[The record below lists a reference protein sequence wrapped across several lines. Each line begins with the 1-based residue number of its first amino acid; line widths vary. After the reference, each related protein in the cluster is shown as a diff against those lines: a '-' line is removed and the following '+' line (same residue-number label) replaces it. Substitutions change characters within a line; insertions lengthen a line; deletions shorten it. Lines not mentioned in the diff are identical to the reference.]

1 MVEELGQDERGATV
15 PAVEAIAPPEVPDAS
30 VSAGSLEEAPA
41 LLEIAETPEDEARF
55 AAARRDYE
63 NGLGT
68 MVAIGARY
76 GITQGAIKWRIK
88 RDLWTR
94 RYNSKQVDRPLII
107 SRLYRVL
114 EMQVRD
120 LELEMSAMAADNRRS
135 GEREVAV
142 LGRLAANL
150 ETLTKL
156 DAKAER
162 SARPERNREI
172 KRVRDKLTVQIENL
186 VRER

>member
-1 MVEELGQDERGATV
+1 MVEELGQNAGGAMLAAAAET
-15 PAVEAIAPPEVPDAS
+15 AVA
-30 VSAGSLEEAPA
+30 EAPA
-41 LLEIAETPEDEARF
+41 LLDIAETPEDEARF
-55 AAARRDYE
+55 TAARRDYE
-63 NGLGT
+63 NGRGT

-76 GITQGAIKWRIK
+76 GITPGAIKWRIR

-120 LELEMSAMAADNRRS
+120 LELEMSAMAADNRSS

-172 KRVRDKLTVQIENL
+172 KRIRDKLTLQIENL